1 MGKIKTPIVRPLR
14 TKGGTLYTFSSA
26 AEDIGLNINESH
38 NKVRLSHYALL
49 DIPNANE
56 NTSKGDLANS
66 INYTSNCFNVY
77 NMPGAMLERFASDNT
92 NNANDIVQTPNQA
105 IAQSFM
111 SYALNMETVIR
122 NAGKYDYTTSL
133 SCSERIF
140 WKWLKECGA
149 IRWTFESNDNNVR
162 IIEGDNTT
170 ENIENQYKNVVKS
183 FGIID
188 SVSQRSSDYGMYN
201 EVFVNIPSSFGYI
214 KPVYFKQVADENY
227 SFGKTY
233 STSFTD
239 SLENYTENANT
250 QLTPNGLFNIPFF
263 DYKAGVNESMY
274 KRYNPDTKEYD
285 EGKFWFTDRINNAYF
300 VTNEPGSYYT
310 DGKIE
315 NNISIDNIFTLNDKI
330 SVTRRTDSSANDID
344 YEFLRSKFDCMM
356 LDLSLESYN
365 KDSYDELAINEDDSE
380 NNDYEFNTIL
390 LYYSI
395 FDNNDNILATN
406 LYGVY
411 FLDAPQDLGSVPS
424 IMDFEIPRLSKK
436 QSSGNGFGTS
446 YSFRI
451 NVRTSSI
458 YDNSDAIIYDD
469 GSSENSL
476 ISDFGNVVHN
486 LNKSIEL
493 LSKHVKNT
501 SKISNEYTNLSSL
514 VIDTRNRLQVAED
527 NIKDIL
533 YNEMNDVV
541 FNNVTTSSISVDDN
555 IKFSNKLD
563 IVTDDVSVVNITSD
577 GVNINGNITN
587 DSSFITK
594 DIISDNVVVNNRL
607 YISDVF
613 NITKE
618 NSDDDIITISSHD
631 KVKHI
636 DISNNILTGNNFRY
650 VAENKNEENTIDLY
664 TDNVNNILNAID
676 TSTLETVFTSL
687 NIVSD
692 GNKVSAYIN
701 DNTNIPGIFPY
712 DPSNGLIQ
720 VDIPSIIFTLVQAVK
735 YLSNDVNVL
744 KKDVSTLK
752 GSK

>member
-56 NTSKGDLANS
+56 NTTKGDLANS

-77 NMPGAMLERFASDNT
+77 NMPGAMLERFASDTT

-122 NAGKYDYTTSL
+122 NSGKYDYTTSL

-214 KPVYFKQVADENY
+214 KPIYFKQVADENY

-233 STSFTD
+233 STNFTD
-239 SLENYTENANT
+239 SLENYIENANT
-250 QLTPNGLFNIPFF
+250 QLTPDGLFNISFF

-274 KRYNPDTKEYD
+274 KRNDE

-330 SVTRRTDSSANDID
+330 SITRDGNDINF
-344 YEFLRSKFDCMM
+344 EFLRSKFDCMM
-356 LDLSLESYN
+356 LDLSLESYD
-365 KDSYDELAINEDDSE
+365 KDSYDELAINEDGSE

-411 FLDAPQDLGSVPS
+411 FLDAPQDLDSS
-424 IMDFEIPRLSKK
+424 SNNMEFEIPRLSKK

-514 VIDTRNRLQVAED
+514 IIDTRNRLQVAED

-563 IVTDDVSVVNITSD
+563 IVTDDVLVVNITSD
-577 GVNINGNITN
+577 GININGNISN
-587 DSSFITK
+587 DSSIITK
-594 DIISDNVVVNNRL
+594 DIISNNVTANNRL
-607 YISDVF
+607 YVGNVF

-618 NSDDDIITISSHD
+618 NSDDDIITITSHD

-664 TDNVNNILNAID
+664 TDNIANILDA
-676 TSTLETVFTSL
+676 L

-692 GNKVSAYIN
+692 GNKVSAYVNKSN
-701 DNTNIPGIFPY
+701 DTIIPGIIDY
-712 DPSNGLIQ
+712 DTDNGLMQ
-720 VDIPSIIFTLVQAVK
+720 LDIPSIIFTLVQAVK
-735 YLSNDVNVL
+735 ELRKPTEEKS
-744 KKDVSTLK
+744 
-752 GSK
+752 

>member
-330 SVTRRTDSSANDID
+330 SVARNGSDIN

-365 KDSYDELAINEDDSE
+365 KDSYDELAINEDGSE

-411 FLDAPQDLGSVPS
+411 FLDAPQDLDSS
-424 IMDFEIPRLSKK
+424 SNNMEFEIPRLSKK

-514 VIDTRNRLQVAED
+514 IIDTRNRLQVAED

-563 IVTDDVSVVNITSD
+563 IATDDVSVVNITSD

-664 TDNVNNILNAID
+664 TDNIANILDA
-676 TSTLETVFTSL
+676 L
-687 NIVSD
+687 NIVTD

-701 DNTNIPGIFPY
+701 KSTDIEIPGIIDY
-712 DPSNGLIQ
+712 DTDNGLMQ
-720 VDIPSIIFTLVQAVK
+720 LDIPSIIFTLVQAVK
-735 YLSNDVNVL
+735 ELRKPTEENS
-744 KKDVSTLK
+744 
-752 GSK
+752 

>member
-77 NMPGAMLERFASDNT
+77 NMPGAMLERFASDTT

-274 KRYNPDTKEYD
+274 KRNDE

-330 SVTRRTDSSANDID
+330 SVTRRTDSSANVID

-365 KDSYDELAINEDDSE
+365 KDSYDELAINEDGSE

-514 VIDTRNRLQVAED
+514 IIDTRNRLQVAED

-563 IVTDDVSVVNITSD
+563 IATDDVSVVNITSD

-650 VAENKNEENTIDLY
+650 VAENKNDNNTTDLY